1 MKCVPSSSRSEYKR
15 DVTFDGDCSSVMMFQ
30 EVRKVNQMD
39 QQRGLTVPTNG
50 GTGIVIL
57 TGTAKKKVTEQKNKG
72 NIHTPY

>member
-1 MKCVPSSSRSEYKR
+1 
-15 DVTFDGDCSSVMMFQ
+15 MMFQ

-72 NIHTPY
+72 NIHLTKPNNQ